1 MNTPSEGTGTTTSQ
15 IVLQYAPLTDLA
27 TGGNNIDILSYNTE
41 VYDSSNTV
49 WLELTGQTTDYTAL
63 IVTFV
68 SGTPI
73 PIVAGNTYQF
83 RV

>member
-15 IVLQYAPLTDLA
+15 IVLQYTPLTDLA
-27 TGGNNIDILSYNTE
+27 TGGDNIDILSYNTE

-49 WLELTGQTTDYTAL
+49 WLELEGQTTDFTGL

-73 PIVAGNTYQF
+73 PIVAGTTYQF